1 MMDKI
6 TQLNMIMHE
15 YEAACAKHPK
25 FCDMLTNGSIEK
37 IGQTLDFVRTH
48 NKGPVTDGN
57 SILTEEILEALE
69 AYKLGEY
76 DHTIQELAQCGAV
89 ILRMMD
95 FVIEEKL
102 NETAKGA

>member
-1 MMDKI
+1 MI
-6 TQLNMIMHE
+6 TKKEQLNMILYE
-15 YEAACAKHPK
+15 YEKACAKHPK
-25 FCDMLTNGSIEK
+25 FCDILTTGSLSK
-37 IGQTLDFVRTH
+37 IGEALDIARDE
-48 NKGPVTDGN
+48 NKCPIANGN
-57 SILTEEILEALE
+57 MILQEEILEALE

-95 FVIEEKL
+95 FVTEEKL

>member
-1 MMDKI
+1 MMTKQE
-6 TQLNMIMHE
+6 QLDMILHE
-15 YEAACAKHPK
+15 YEKACAKHPN
-25 FCDMLTNGSIEK
+25 FCNVLINESLSKIEEALDLARFQKKGSA
-37 IGQTLDFVRTH
+37 
-48 NKGPVTDGN
+48 VTGN
-57 SILTEEILEALE
+57 LILCEEILEAFE

-102 NETAKGA
+102 NETAKGS

>member
-1 MMDKI
+1 MMTKKE
-6 TQLNMIMHE
+6 QLDMILHE
-15 YEAACAKHPK
+15 YEKACAKHPN
-25 FCDMLTNGSIEK
+25 FCYVLTNASLSE
-37 IGQTLDFVRTH
+37 IGKALDFVRVK
-48 NKGPVTDGN
+48 NEGSMVNGN
-57 SILTEEILEALE
+57 LILSEEILEAFE

-102 NETAKGA
+102 DETAKGS

>member
-1 MMDKI
+1 MMTKKE
-6 TQLNMIMHE
+6 QLDMILHE
-15 YEAACAKHPK
+15 YKNACAKHPK
-25 FCDMLTNGSIEK
+25 FCDILTNGSLPT
-37 IGQTLDFVRTH
+37 IGESLDLARLK
-48 NKGPVTDGN
+48 NKGPITNGN
-57 SILTEEILEALE
+57 MILQEEVLESLE

>member
-1 MMDKI
+1 MMTKKE
-6 TQLNMIMHE
+6 QLDMILHE
-15 YEAACAKHPK
+15 YENACAKHPK
-25 FCDMLTNGSIEK
+25 FCDILTTGSLSK
-37 IGQTLDFVRTH
+37 IGEALDIARVE
-48 NKGPVTDGN
+48 NKGPLANGN
-57 SILTEEILEALE
+57 MILQEEILESLE

-76 DHTIQELAQCGAV
+76 EHTIQELAQCGAV

>member
-1 MMDKI
+1 MMTKQE
-6 TQLNMIMHE
+6 QLDMILHE
-15 YEAACAKHPK
+15 YENACAKHPD
-25 FCDMLTNGSIEK
+25 FCYVLTDGSLSD
-37 IGQTLDFVRTH
+37 IGKALDFVRLK
-48 NKGPVTDGN
+48 NKGPVANGN
-57 SILTEEILEALE
+57 LILSEEILEAFE

-102 NETAKGA
+102 NETTKGS